1 MFKQLRKPLIVRLI
15 TWSMLGPFLIMN
27 NGCQY
32 FRIHSSGKPFADV
45 ILNMQD
51 QQKLIILHLGEKTW
65 HLTDIKADE
74 NTITG
79 KASPLEGKEFNREV
93 NPEKANRYLKNR
105 TLDESGVLNEVHV
118 YADAV
123 EVTAGNIISIPSAEI
138 TKVEIYDKAKGATA
152 ASWIGLPFGIMV
164 GAFGVVLIIA
174 LLTSCPFVY
183 VYNGADYSFAG
194 EIFSGAIQ
202 PGLERDDYL
211 PLPQIS
217 SRDGAYR
224 IKIANELKE
233 VQSVNLAELML
244 VDHREGISVLIDKYG
259 SVHSLGTTASPVSAI
274 AGDNTD
280 ILQLIKEK
288 DAMSYTGLEGVT
300 DKDGINCIVL
310 KFVKPDDASSA
321 KLVIRAKNSLWMEA
335 VSAKIHGLFGERY
348 NAFSAKREKVPG
360 DELRKWQLDQK
371 LPLSVYI
378 EKNKRWQFADY
389 FNIAG
394 PAAFRD
400 DILPLN
406 LEGIDFD
413 TVIIRLETGFRFW
426 EVDYAAI
433 DFSLS
438 ESLSFVTV
446 PAATVTAGNGL
457 EIKDV
462 FAISDNTYYVLDEQ
476 GDEALL
482 VFNSPEM
489 KNDCRSVFLHTKG
502 YYKVVRDQ
510 TGPPDKKTLKSF
522 RKAGMIPAFSKE
534 MYEGMK

>member
-1 MFKQLRKPLIVRLI
+1 
-15 TWSMLGPFLIMN
+15 MLGPFLIMN
-27 NGCQY
+27 SGCHY
-32 FRIHSSGKPFADV
+32 FRIHSSAKPYADV
-45 ILNMQD
+45 ILKMQD
-51 QQKLIILHLGEKTW
+51 QQKYIILHLGEKTW

-79 KASPLEGKEFNREV
+79 KASALAGKEFGREV
-93 NPEKANRYLKNR
+93 NPEKANRYMKNG
-105 TLDESGVLNEVHV
+105 TIDESGVLNEVHV
-118 YADAV
+118 YADAL
-123 EVTAGNIISIPSAEI
+123 EATAGNIISIPSDEI
-138 TKVEIYDKAKGATA
+138 AKVEIYDKAKGATA
-152 ASWIGLPFGIMV
+152 ASWIGLPFGILA
-164 GAFGVVLIIA
+164 GAFGVVLIIVA
-174 LLTSCPFVY
+174 LTSCPFVY

-217 SRDGAYR
+217 SCDGAYR
-224 IKIANELKE
+224 IKITNELKE

-244 VDHREGISVLIDKYG
+244 VDHPEGISVLMDKYG
-259 SVHSLGTTASPVSAI
+259 SVHSLGTLASPVSAV

-288 DAMSYTGLEGVT
+288 DAMSCIGLESVT
-300 DKDGINCIVL
+300 DKDGITSIVL
-310 KFVKPDDASSA
+310 KFVKPDDATSA
-321 KLVIRAKNSLWMEA
+321 RLVIRAKNSLWMEA
-335 VSAKIHGLFGERY
+335 VSSKIHGLFGERY

-371 LPLSVYI
+371 LPLLVYI

-394 PAAFRD
+394 PAALRD
-400 DILPLN
+400 DILPLD
-406 LEGIDFD
+406 LEGIDSD
-413 TVIIRLETGFRFW
+413 TVRIRLETGFRFW
-426 EVDYAAI
+426 DVDYTAM

-438 ESLSFVTV
+438 EPLPSVRVS
-446 PAATVTAGNGL
+446 AATATASNGL
-457 EIKDV
+457 EIKEV
-462 FAISDNTYYVLDEQ
+462 LAGSDNTYYVLDEQ

-482 VFNSPEM
+482 VFNNPEL
-489 KNDCRSVFLHTKG
+489 KNNCRSVFLHTRG

-510 TGPPDKKTLKSF
+510 TGPPDKKTLRSF

-534 MYEGMK
+534 MYDGLK

>member
-1 MFKQLRKPLIVRLI
+1 MFKQLRKHLIVRFI

-27 NGCQY
+27 SGCNY

-45 ILNMQD
+45 ILKMQD
-51 QQKLIILHLGEKTW
+51 QQKYIILHLGEKTW
-65 HLTDIKADE
+65 HMTDVKADE
-74 NTITG
+74 TTITG
-79 KASPLEGKEFNREV
+79 KAAPLEGKEFNREV

-105 TLDESGVLNEVHV
+105 TLDESGVLNEVHI
-118 YADAV
+118 YTDAL
-123 EVTAGNIISIPSAEI
+123 EVTTGNLISIPSDEI

-152 ASWIGLPFGIMV
+152 ASWIGLPFGILA
-164 GAFGVVLIIA
+164 GAFGTLLIIVA
-174 LLTSCPFVY
+174 LTSCPFVY

-211 PLPQIS
+211 PLPQIAS
-217 SRDGAYR
+217 YDGAYR
-224 IKIANELKE
+224 IKITNELKE

-244 VDHREGISVLIDKYG
+244 VDHPRGVSVLMDKYG
-259 SVHSLGTTASPVSAI
+259 SVYALGSPASPVSAVT
-274 AGDNTD
+274 GDNTD
-280 ILQLIKEK
+280 ILKLIKEK
-288 DAMSYTGLEGVT
+288 DAMSFTGLQGMT
-300 DKDGINCIVL
+300 DKDGINSIVL

-321 KLVIRAKNSLWMEA
+321 RLMIRAKNSLWMEA

-394 PAAFRD
+394 PAALRD

-406 LEGIDFD
+406 LEGIDSD
-413 TVIIRLETGFRFW
+413 TVTIRLETGFRFW
-426 EVDYAAI
+426 EVDYTAM

-438 ESLSFVTV
+438 EPLSPVRV
-446 PAATVTAGNGL
+446 PAETVTAGNGL
-457 EIKDV
+457 EIKEV
-462 FAISDNTYYVLDEQ
+462 LEGSDDKYYVLDEQ

-482 VFNSPEM
+482 VFHNPEL
-489 KNDCRSVFLHTKG
+489 KNDSRSVFLHTRG

-534 MYEGMK
+534 MYDGLK